1 MEGICGRMCD
11 ACTWKEQLDC
21 PGCQDGPG
29 RRFSGGCPIADCCRE
44 KGHTACVTCTFS
56 TGCALRR
63 RDMPQN
69 RLWAVEAERE
79 RRARLDRNAPVL
91 AKWLWLL
98 FWLVTPSVFSNILTM
113 DTVAGAFPT
122 AGVVGNVLAFLISL
136 AYGVLLWQ
144 LREAAGRYRTAALC
158 YLAGGIISGVL
169 LLPAIPEGNWLWWL
183 LSLPVMVLE
192 LCAAYQEFYAH
203 AEVLEE
209 LDPELAGKWRLLWK
223 WWIGLLLGMHLPGI
237 DFGNS
242 GSSGDTGGRH
252 RPVGGGDREAGLS
265 LPDSKAVPGI
275 SAGGTAE
282 GGSMRLL
289 FRQRLF
295 SWFDSYDIYD
305 EAGNTVY
312 TVEGKLAWGHCLH
325 ILNAAGDHI
334 GTVRE
339 QVLTFLPK
347 FELYVQDQYVG
358 CIQKE
363 FTFFTPKFDI
373 DCNGWRVEGDFLE
386 WDYRVTEA
394 CGAQVASIHK
404 ELLHWTDTYV
414 IDVADPGSALCV
426 LMLVLA
432 IDAEKC
438 SRN

>member
-1 MEGICGRMCD
+1 
-11 ACTWKEQLDC
+11 
-21 PGCQDGPG
+21 
-29 RRFSGGCPIADCCRE
+29 
-44 KGHTACVTCTFS
+44 
-56 TGCALRR
+56 
-63 RDMPQN
+63 
-69 RLWAVEAERE
+69 
-79 RRARLDRNAPVL
+79 
-91 AKWLWLL
+91 
-98 FWLVTPSVFSNILTM
+98 
-113 DTVAGAFPT
+113 
-122 AGVVGNVLAFLISL
+122 
-136 AYGVLLWQ
+136 
-144 LREAAGRYRTAALC
+144 
-158 YLAGGIISGVL
+158 
-169 LLPAIPEGNWLWWL
+169 
-183 LSLPVMVLE
+183 
-192 LCAAYQEFYAH
+192 
-203 AEVLEE
+203 
-209 LDPELAGKWRLLWK
+209 
-223 WWIGLLLGMHLPGI
+223 
-237 DFGNS
+237 
-242 GSSGDTGGRH
+242 
-252 RPVGGGDREAGLS
+252 
-265 LPDSKAVPGI
+265 
-275 SAGGTAE
+275 
-282 GGSMRLL
+282 MRLL

-426 LMLVLA
+426 LMLVLD